1 VEIVEKK
8 GMVPEAL
15 SEGTQRTKGRDAQ
28 KLNIMVAT
36 TIADS
41 LKTTL
46 GPMGMDK
53 MLVDSLGDIVVTNDG
68 ATILREVDVDH
79 PVAKMMVEV
88 ARSQEAAAGD
98 GTTTAVVLA
107 GELLKKGGE
116 LLEVHI
122 HPTVIARGYR
132 MAVEKSQEILDKL
145 AETISTKDD
154 EVLRKIAV
162 TAMTGKGAEKAKD
175 YLSEIAVKAV
185 KAVTEVQGDG
195 KVVINQEYIKLEK
208 KEGARIEATEFV
220 SGVILD
226 KERVH
231 QSMPRR
237 VEKAKILLLNFPLEV
252 KEREGEGRVA
262 DPSQWMGWLE
272 QRKEWIKEKIEQIRK
287 AGVTALF
294 SERNIDDLAQFLLVK
309 AGIFAV
315 RRVRKSDMEKLTR
328 ATGATLLANVDEIDQ
343 AHLGRAGLIEE
354 IHVADDYMVFVRE
367 CLNPKSVSLLIRG
380 GTKHITEEVERAI
393 EDCLGVL
400 RAALE
405 DRKVVAG
412 GGACEVELARQLRT
426 FAKGFLGREQLA
438 IKAFADALESIP
450 RALAENAGLDQ
461 IDLLMQLISKNETE
475 GAKTGLDIFDGKI
488 KDMYAE
494 GIIEPV
500 RVKKQALNLA
510 SEVAIM
516 ILRIDD
522 VIAASKIGKLPPIPP
537 QGAVSDR

>member
-1 VEIVEKK
+1 MVEKK
-8 GMVPEAL
+8 GVVPEML
-15 SEGTQRTKGRDAQ
+15 SEGTLRTKGRDAQ
-28 KLNIMVAT
+28 KLNILVAAT
-36 TIADS
+36 VADS

-116 LLEVHI
+116 LLEVNI

-132 MAVEKSQEILDKL
+132 FAAEKSQEILDTL
-145 AETISTKDD
+145 AETISPNDD
-154 EVLRKIAV
+154 DVLRKIAL
-162 TAMTGKGAEKAKD
+162 TAMTGKGVEKAKD
-175 YLSEIAVKAV
+175 YLSGMVVKAV
-185 KAVTEVQGDG
+185 KAVTELQDDG
-195 KVVINQEYIKLEK
+195 RMVANQEYIKLEK

-231 QSMPRR
+231 QTMPRR
-237 VEKAKILLLNFPLEV
+237 VEKAKVLLLNFSLEV
-252 KEREGEGRVA
+252 REKEGEGRVT
-262 DPSQWMGWLE
+262 DPSQWIGWLE
-272 QRKEWIKEKIEQIRK
+272 QRKEWIREKIEQIQK
-287 AGVTALF
+287 AGVSAIF
-294 SERNIDDLAQFLLVK
+294 NEKNIDDLAQFLVSK

-315 RRVRKSDMEKLTR
+315 RRVRKSDMEKLAR
-328 ATGATLLANVDEIDQ
+328 ATGATILTNLDRLED
-343 AHLGRAGLIEE
+343 GDMGYAGLIEE
-354 IHVADDYMVFVRE
+354 VQVANDHMVFVRE
-367 CLNPKSVSLLIRG
+367 CPDPKSVSMLIRG
-380 GTKHITEEVERAI
+380 GTKHIAEEAERSI

-400 RAALE
+400 SAALE
-405 DRKVVAG
+405 DRKVIAG
-412 GGACEVELARQLRT
+412 GGACEVELGRQLRAY
-426 FAKGFLGREQLA
+426 AKGFVGREQLA

-461 IDLLMQLISKNETE
+461 IDLLMQMISRNEKE
-475 GAKTGLDIFDGKI
+475 GPKIGLDLFDGKV
-488 KDMYAE
+488 KDMFAE
-494 GIIEPV
+494 GILEPV
-500 RVKKQALNLA
+500 RVKKQAINAA
-510 SEVAIM
+510 SEVAMM

-522 VIAASKIGKLPPIPP
+522 VIAASKIGKVPPLPP
-537 QGAVSDR
+537 QGAMGDR